1 MQGGLQRG
9 NDDLSSSIPWR
20 EKLAPV
26 VAALAGARRVV
37 VLSGAGMS
45 ADSGLPTYRGI
56 NGLYNDIEIEQNLP
70 IEEILH
76 AYTLARNPAL
86 TWKYIAQIDHACRA
100 AGPNDGHRVLAAWD
114 TRFELWVVTQNVD
127 GFHRA
132 AGSRNLIEL
141 HGNLSRLYCCACRAA
156 FTNLDFDLRVLPPR
170 CMQCDGLVRPD
181 VVLFGEVLPQTA
193 VSDYERELARGFDV
207 MIAIGTT
214 AAFAYIADPLRSAG
228 AHGCVTVEINP
239 DRTALSHHV
248 SYHLN
253 GPAREVLM
261 ALEAELA
268 QI

>member
-1 MQGGLQRG
+1 M
-9 NDDLSSSIPWR
+9 NNSIAWR
-20 EKLAPV
+20 EQLDPV
-26 VAALAGARRVV
+26 VAALAAARRVA

-100 AGPNDGHRVLAAWD
+100 AGPHDGHRVLAAWD

-132 AGSRNLIEL
+132 AGSHNLIEL

-170 CMQCDGLVRPD
+170 CMLCDGLVRPD
-181 VVLFGEVLPQTA
+181 VVLFGEVLPLTA

-214 AAFAYIADPLRSAG
+214 AAFAYIAEPLRNAG

-239 DRTALSHHV
+239 QRTALSHHV

-261 ALEAELA
+261 ALEAALA